1 MKIFGKYF
9 IQIIYL
15 SILINSLK
23 GSETDPDNTTTIILE
38 TLSPT
43 IFEAIPTT
51 IPTTV
56 PTTITPAIPEVTP
69 SAIQETTI
77 SSTNPIFNNNEP
89 YNSFDW
95 TTASNLDSTMDIETN
110 IEEVQITEIIDPIN
124 PLPTSLEENINN
136 NYDDSD
142 KCWDIEPTKGIIND
156 CILGV
161 QLKNDT
167 CCYMTVEYKY
177 NTLYACIPVLK
188 DKNEIERRIEIL
200 KNIYTENKSIKI
212 NCFVSFIKLNL
223 IFLLL
228 IFLFD

>member
-1 MKIFGKYF
+1 MKLFGKYF

-15 SILINSLK
+15 STIINSVK
-23 GSETDPDNTTTIILE
+23 GSPLDVNSTILSTTIPEL
-38 TLSPT
+38 
-43 IFEAIPTT
+43 PTT
-51 IPTTV
+51 ISAKMPTTV
-56 PTTITPAIPEVTP
+56 PTTIPTTIPEATP
-69 SAIQETTI
+69 SAIIPETTI

-89 YNSFDW
+89 YNSSDW
-95 TTASNLDSTMDIETN
+95 TTISNLDTTMDIETN
-110 IEEVQITEIIDPIN
+110 IEEVQITEIIDPVN

-228 IFLFD
+228 IFLYD

>member
-1 MKIFGKYF
+1 MKLFGKYF

-15 SILINSLK
+15 STIINSVK
-23 GSETDPDNTTTIILE
+23 GSPLDVNSTILSTTIPEL
-38 TLSPT
+38 
-43 IFEAIPTT
+43 PTT
-51 IPTTV
+51 ISAKMPTTV
-56 PTTITPAIPEVTP
+56 PTTIPTTIPEATP
-69 SAIQETTI
+69 SAIIPETTI

-95 TTASNLDSTMDIETN
+95 TTISNLDTTMDIETN
-110 IEEVQITEIIDPIN
+110 IEEVQITEIIDPVN

-228 IFLFD
+228 IFLYD

>member
-1 MKIFGKYF
+1 MKLFGKYF

-15 SILINSLK
+15 STIINSVK
-23 GSETDPDNTTTIILE
+23 GSPLDVNSTILSTTIPEL
-38 TLSPT
+38 
-43 IFEAIPTT
+43 PTT
-51 IPTTV
+51 ISAKMPTTV
-56 PTTITPAIPEVTP
+56 PTTIPTTIPEATP
-69 SAIQETTI
+69 SAIIPETTI

-110 IEEVQITEIIDPIN
+110 IEEVQITEINDPIN

-200 KNIYTENKSIKI
+200 KGIYTGNKSIKI